1 MTGLSQFTPLNSPDM
16 HQTQE
21 RPLATVYWIYPR
33 RSNASDY
40 HVAHQRLLAAD
51 LRVIGLKR

>member
-51 LRVIGLKR
+51 LRVMEV